1 MSDKTNSVL
10 LSNGV
15 EVLIERLREEGVD
28 KGRQE
33 AERIVR
39 DAEHRAEWLVSQ
51 AQEEADRLLVAAR
64 AKSERL
70 ERSTQEALQVAA
82 RDAVLNLKTQLS
94 AQFAAQVRR
103 LVSHQLSNEALLEKL
118 ILELMARV
126 REDLRLDESEK
137 IAVVLPRDVVGI
149 EELRRRPEQL
159 KEGTLSHFVLSVAK
173 DMLRDGVSFIF
184 DDEVKS
190 GLMLRL
196 GEGEVEID
204 LSDQA
209 VAALLMAHLQ
219 PRFRAL
225 LEGIVR

>member
-1 MSDKTNSVL
+1 MSDKTSSVL
-10 LSNGV
+10 LSSGV
-15 EVLIERLREEGVD
+15 EVLIERLREEGVN

-51 AQEEADRLLVAAR
+51 AQEEADRLLAAAR

-126 REDLRLDESEK
+126 REDLRLDESKK

>member
-51 AQEEADRLLVAAR
+51 AQEEADRLLAAVR

-82 RDAVLNLKTQLS
+82 RDAILNLKTQLS

-103 LVSHQLSNEALLEKL
+103 LVSHRLSNEALLEKL
-118 ILELMARV
+118 ILELVARV

-173 DMLRDGVSFIF
+173 DMLRDGVSFSF

>member
-33 AERIVR
+33 AERVVR

-103 LVSHQLSNEALLEKL
+103 LVSHQLSNEALLDKL

-225 LEGIVR
+225 LEGLVR